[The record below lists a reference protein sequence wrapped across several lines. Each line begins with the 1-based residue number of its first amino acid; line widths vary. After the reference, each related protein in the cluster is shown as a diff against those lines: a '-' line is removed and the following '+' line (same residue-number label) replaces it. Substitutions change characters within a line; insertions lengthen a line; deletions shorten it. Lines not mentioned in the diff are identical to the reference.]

1 MRRGSVNTDAL
12 SLPVINDE
20 VSRARPMKKYATLFL
35 PLLTSG
41 LLTACAT
48 SGSPEVANKPTVI
61 QEQDIQRLAQQ
72 GHVRALD
79 ARTQQTNKPRAL
91 AGVPPL
97 PTHLKKPTPN
107 GSICP
112 PKTAKYPVVAGGK
125 RPARV
130 HQPTVT
136 PPKK

>member
-1 MRRGSVNTDAL
+1 
-12 SLPVINDE
+12 
-20 VSRARPMKKYATLFL
+20 MKKYATLFL

-48 SGSPEVANKPTVI
+48 TSEPEVANKPTVI

-72 GHVRALD
+72 GHARALD
-79 ARTQQTNKPRAL
+79 ARTQQVNKLRAL

-97 PTHLKKPTPN
+97 PAHLKKPTPN

-112 PKTAKYPVVAGGK
+112 PKTAKHPIKAGGIRK
-125 RPARV
+125 PIV
-130 HQPTVT
+130 HKPTVT

>member
-1 MRRGSVNTDAL
+1 
-12 SLPVINDE
+12 
-20 VSRARPMKKYATLFL
+20 MKKYATLFL

-48 SGSPEVANKPTVI
+48 TSEPEVANKPMVI
-61 QEQDIQRLAQQ
+61 QEHDIQRLAQQ
-72 GHVRALD
+72 GHARALD
-79 ARTQQTNKPRAL
+79 ARTQQTNRPGALAGVDTQPTIERTNLNKPRAL

-112 PKTAKYPVVAGGK
+112 PKTAKHPVKAGGIRK
-125 RPARV
+125 PIV
-130 HQPTVT
+130 HKPTVT